1 MPVKDTFTSD
11 DDYLVLE
18 DEFGRVPLVIGAEN
32 TTLPVHDFVTGS
44 SFFKTSYVDFNQSI
58 ETKTKQNKKKGVVVA
73 VLGEEVDGGDFKV
86 YDIIEPGY
94 APQRKL
100 PGFLFF

>member
-58 ETKTKQNKKKGVVVA
+58 ETKTKQNKKK
-73 VLGEEVDGGDFKV
+73 VLLLLYSVKKLMEETLKST
-86 YDIIEPGY
+86 I
-94 APQRKL
+94 
-100 PGFLFF
+100 